1 MQCPRCGTPMQM
13 IEKTHLAPWR
23 LAVGGVCIVGAV
35 VLFIAGSVIASSDGG
50 TAVVAAAAAAQ
61 ARVFH
66 GAGVVL
72 LLAGGAFLWLGQSAT
87 FRCPSCGYACKIA
100 ERDVDKVERDQRMDR
115 LKQGATG
122 MQRLGMWA
130 EQRDGDGNALP
141 TSMQGYRSRSSY
153 GRLGGVL
160 IVAVVLV
167 VAIIVI
173 AGVIG
178 AISYT
183 AGS

>member
-1 MQCPRCGTPMQM
+1 MQV
-13 IEKTHLAPWR
+13 IEKTRLAPWR
-23 LAVGGVCIVGAV
+23 LAVGGVCIVVAV
-35 VLFIAGSVIASSDGG
+35 VLFVIGSIIAPSDSGDV
-50 TAVVAAAAAAQ
+50 AVAAAATAQ
-61 ARVFH
+61 ERTFQ
-66 GAGVVL
+66 GAGIVL
-72 LLAGGAFLWLGQSAT
+72 LLAGGALLWLGQSVT

-130 EQRDGDGNALP
+130 EQRDGDGNGLP
-141 TSMQGYRSRSSY
+141 TSMQGYRSRASY

-160 IVAVVLV
+160 IGAVVLAVAVIV
-167 VAIIVI
+167 VA
-173 AGVIG
+173 GVVG
-178 AISYT
+178 VLSYA